1 MVCSFKTLKKHT
13 GIRLVSVILLL
24 VLFLTFSIAFGLKL
38 NAWDESKPGHCYN
51 ASKISHGSAKHPYHD
66 HLYLGFT
73 VWAVVGAL
81 IWACGGCFDGDAQP
95 TDPITV
101 FFYKLAKFLPGN
113 AGELAAVKMV
123 LTYAFIQ
130 LPLHLYMV
138 IALRATNQPL
148 LEGDSENAWGFG
160 QVISM
165 VMVAA
170 TLSECWKGYRG
181 AWDRYSSTLTKTS
194 LI

>member
-13 GIRLVSVILLL
+13 GIRLASVILLV
-24 VLFLTFSIAFGLKL
+24 VLFITFSTAFGVRL
-38 NAWDESKPGHCYN
+38 NARDESKPGHCYN
-51 ASKISHGSAKHPYHD
+51 SSKISHGSAKHPYHD

-73 VWAVVGAL
+73 VWAVIGVL
-81 IWACGGCFDGDAQP
+81 IWACGGCFDRDAQP

-101 FFYKLAKFLPGN
+101 FFYRYAKVLPGN
-113 AGELAAVKMV
+113 TNELTAARIV
-123 LTYAFIQ
+123 LTYASIQ
-130 LPLHLYMV
+130 LPLHLYIV
-138 IALRATNQPL
+138 IALRATNQSL

-181 AWDRYSSTLTKTS
+181 S
-194 LI
+194 